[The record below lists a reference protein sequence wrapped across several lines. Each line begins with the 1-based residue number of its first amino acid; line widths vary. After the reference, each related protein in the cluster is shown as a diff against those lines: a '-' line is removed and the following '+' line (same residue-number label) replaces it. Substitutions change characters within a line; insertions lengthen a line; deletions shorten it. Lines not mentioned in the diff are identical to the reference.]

1 MNTKLEEASSLYKI
15 GDKSQAAKLLA
26 EIVQADPNNSIAWY
40 GLALCIDDVD
50 KKIFC
55 LRRVRGLDP
64 SNRTAQQILEDL
76 ETKKDLPSILS
87 PQHQVATTD
96 TTPTKPKSKSGVA
109 VSNHHPVATAPNQG
123 LNTNINETISLEKQ
137 ALQERSIPAAN
148 PKTENTQYDTGDK
161 KSSIG
166 KIFTIILVSVG
177 LLAAVFLIPWKVAIL
192 ILIFPLLLP
201 LSFLLAFGALS
212 IIFPPSTWMV
222 QFAFW
227 LMQQKWWW
235 FPVGQIV
242 GIIFFLFF

>member
-1 MNTKLEEASSLYKI
+1 MNTKLEEASLLYKI
-15 GDKSQAAKLLA
+15 GNKPQAAKLLA
-26 EIVQADPNNSIAWY
+26 GIIQTEPNNSAAWY
-40 GLALCIDDVD
+40 GLALCLDDVD
-50 KKIFC
+50 KKTFC
-55 LRRVRGLDP
+55 LKRVRGLDP

-76 ETKKDLPSILS
+76 DSKKDLPSMVS
-87 PQHQVATTD
+87 PQHRVATD
-96 TTPTKPKSKSGVA
+96 NTPTKPRPNSGEA
-109 VSNHHPVATAPNQG
+109 VSNHHPIVTAPSQD
-123 LNTNINETISLEKQ
+123 LNANINETISLKNQ
-137 ALQERSIPAAN
+137 TLQERSTPTAN
-148 PKTENTQYDTGDK
+148 PKTENIQYGTGDK

-166 KIFTIILVSVG
+166 KIFTIILVSIG

-201 LSFLLAFGALS
+201 LSFLLAFGLLS
-212 IIFPPSTWMV
+212 LLFPPSMWMV